1 MNSKLENIARN
12 KIARNNNKSNK
23 ISNIDSI
30 CKGI

>member
-1 MNSKLENIARN
+1 MNSKLENIDKKN
-12 KIARNNNKSNK
+12 IARNNNKSNK